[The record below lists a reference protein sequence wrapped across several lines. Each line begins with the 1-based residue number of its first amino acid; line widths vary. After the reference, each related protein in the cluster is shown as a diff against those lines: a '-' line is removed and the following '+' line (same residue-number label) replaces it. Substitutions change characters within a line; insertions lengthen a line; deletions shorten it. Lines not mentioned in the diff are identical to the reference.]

1 MINKKLEKFKKE
13 IKGKK
18 VAVLGIGISNV
29 PVIKSLVKLGAL
41 VSARDKKE
49 NISDEIKSLEKI
61 GVKFV
66 LGDKYLDGLENY
78 DYIFRSPSA
87 RPDKPEFLAEIER
100 GAVLTTEIEQV
111 INKRMREALG
121 NED

>member
-1 MINKKLEKFKKE
+1 MINEKLEKFKKE

-49 NISDEIKSLEKI
+49 NISDKIKALYLEI
-61 GVKFV
+61 
-66 LGDKYLDGLENY
+66 
-78 DYIFRSPSA
+78 
-87 RPDKPEFLAEIER
+87 
-100 GAVLTTEIEQV
+100 
-111 INKRMREALG
+111 
-121 NED
+121 

>member
-78 DYIFRSPSA
+78 DYIFRFFSV
-87 RPDKPEFLAEIER
+87 FY
-100 GAVLTTEIEQV
+100 
-111 INKRMREALG
+111 
-121 NED
+121 

>member
-1 MINKKLEKFKKE
+1 MINEKLEKFKKE

-29 PVIKSLVKLGAL
+29 PVIKSLVKLGAF

-49 NISDEIKSLEKI
+49 NISDEIKVLEKI

-66 LGDKYLDGLENY
+66 L
-78 DYIFRSPSA
+78 
-87 RPDKPEFLAEIER
+87 EIGR
-100 GAVLTTEIEQV
+100 AHV
-111 INKRMREALG
+111 
-121 NED
+121 